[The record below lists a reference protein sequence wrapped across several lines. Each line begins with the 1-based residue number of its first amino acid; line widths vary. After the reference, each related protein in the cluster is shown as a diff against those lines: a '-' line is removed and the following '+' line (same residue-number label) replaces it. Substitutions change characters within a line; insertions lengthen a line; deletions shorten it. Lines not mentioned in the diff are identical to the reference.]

1 MKKGKRYILTIH
13 KSEGNNL
20 EKRENWYRRIIPY
33 FIGFYCAVN
42 IGLGLYYVILSQP
55 YFYLLSFCA
64 PLFLLLPH
72 IWGRIF
78 TLRPVYEFHFL
89 IYFFCFLLYTVGLVM
104 QGYSYIPF
112 YDKFAHTLSG
122 VFFTLLGVIFF
133 YLLKPKKTIET
144 SDFPLLSVFCLS
156 FSIAIAG
163 VWEIGEYL
171 VGMLFPFW
179 DPQQVSVSG
188 VNDTMQ
194 DIIVCVFGSFLFYFG
209 LLSAFRKG
217 KPNFLLTGFDTF
229 FHKNIA
235 KDFPSMSKSGYN
247 GLQ

>member
-1 MKKGKRYILTIH
+1 M
-13 KSEGNNL
+13 
-20 EKRENWYRRIIPY
+20 EKREYWYRKINPY
-33 FIGFYCAVN
+33 LIGFYCAVN
-42 IGLGLYYVILSQP
+42 IGLGFYYVILSQP
-55 YFYLLSFCA
+55 YFYLLAFCA
-64 PLFLLLPH
+64 PLFLLLPI
-72 IWGRIF
+72 IWNRIF
-78 TLRPVYEFHFL
+78 SLYPVYEFHFI

-133 YLLKPKKTIET
+133 YLLKPKKEIKK

-163 VWEIGEYL
+163 IWEIGEYL
-171 VGMLFPFW
+171 VGTFFPSL
-179 DPQQVSVSG
+179 DPQQVSITG

-194 DIIVCVFGSFLFYFG
+194 DIIVCVLGSFLFYLG
-209 LLSAFRKG
+209 LVISFRKG

-235 KDFPSMSKSGYN
+235 KDFSSMSKSESN

>member
-1 MKKGKRYILTIH
+1 M
-13 KSEGNNL
+13 
-20 EKRENWYRRIIPY
+20 EKREYWYRKIIPY
-33 FIGFYCAVN
+33 FMGFYCAVN

-72 IWGRIF
+72 IWGKIF
-78 TLRPVYEFHFL
+78 NLYPVYEFHFL

-133 YLLKPKKTIET
+133 YLLKSKKMIEK
-144 SDFPLLSVFCLS
+144 SDLPLLSVFCLS
-156 FSIAIAG
+156 FSVAIAG
-163 VWEIGEYL
+163 IWEIGEYL
-171 VGMLFPFW
+171 VGIIFPSL
-179 DPQQVSVSG
+179 DPQQVNVSG

-194 DIIVCVFGSFLFYFG
+194 DIIVCVFGSFFFYLG
-209 LLSAFRKG
+209 LLIAFRKG
-217 KPNFLLTGFDTF
+217 RANFLLTGFETF
-229 FHKNIA
+229 FHKNIS
-235 KDFPSMSKSGYN
+235 KDFPSTSKLGEN

>member
-1 MKKGKRYILTIH
+1 
-13 KSEGNNL
+13 
-20 EKRENWYRRIIPY
+20 
-33 FIGFYCAVN
+33 
-42 IGLGLYYVILSQP
+42 
-55 YFYLLSFCA
+55 
-64 PLFLLLPH
+64 
-72 IWGRIF
+72 
-78 TLRPVYEFHFL
+78 
-89 IYFFCFLLYTVGLVM
+89 M

-171 VGMLFPFW
+171 VGMLFPFL